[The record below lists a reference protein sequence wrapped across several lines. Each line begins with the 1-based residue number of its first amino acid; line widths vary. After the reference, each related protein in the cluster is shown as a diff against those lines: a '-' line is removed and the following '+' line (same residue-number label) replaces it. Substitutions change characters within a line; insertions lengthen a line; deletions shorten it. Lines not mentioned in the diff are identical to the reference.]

1 MLISGA
7 GLFTAAGAV
16 LLASI
21 ASASGAAPVRSCA
34 VPSLERVRGLPASIV
49 ATTSCGRFEID
60 VGGGVRFIGPKTLPV
75 PPGVNWYQDL
85 SWYRIA
91 RGHLVVGRGEQRQW
105 RSHATYPTSRGS
117 GVGAVAVWRG
127 RVAFSF
133 AAPPAGWRR
142 PTLYVARSG
151 GAERAVARG
160 ETPIGWTAGG
170 SLVTWGHAGSL
181 RVRDGAGRRVRTLA
195 GSVYTFVFDPGSHAL
210 FFLAN
215 GRLERFDG
223 RGLHSLLRLTA
234 VGLSAPLTIQPAG
247 AFVALRGRRRL
258 VVIRQDGVV
267 VSSTALPHLKLS
279 TDRVSS
285 EVAADAAGNVAFTAT
300 RGNTAYGS
308 TGIETVYLLRRGASS
323 AQPLYRKRIAF
334 AVCERQASLAWR
346 GRWLLYSA
354 SEGYAAAVDTSSR
367 RAVDL
372 SSTIS
377 RLPGT
382 DAQNFQ
388 ASWLGT

>member
-1 MLISGA
+1 M
-7 GLFTAAGAV
+7 
-16 LLASI
+16 
-21 ASASGAAPVRSCA
+21 
-34 VPSLERVRGLPASIV
+34 
-49 ATTSCGRFEID
+49 
-60 VGGGVRFIGPKTLPV
+60 
-75 PPGVNWYQDL
+75 WQ
-85 SWYRIA
+85 
-91 RGHLVVGRGEQRQW
+91 
-105 RSHATYPTSRGS
+105 
-117 GVGAVAVWRG
+117 G

-133 AAPPAGWRR
+133 AVPPAGWRR

-151 GAERAVARG
+151 GAERVVARG

-181 RVRDGAGRRVRTLA
+181 RVRDSDGQLLRRLA
-195 GSVYTFVFDPGSHAL
+195 GSVFTFVFDPGSRAL

-223 RGLHSLLRLTA
+223 RGLHVLLRLTA
-234 VGLSAPLTIQPAG
+234 VGLRAPLTIQPTG

-258 VVIRQDGVV
+258 VVIRRDGVV
-267 VSSTALPHLKLS
+267 VSSTALPHLKLN

-308 TGIETVYLLRRGASS
+308 KGIETVYLLRRGASG

-382 DAQNFQ
+382 DAQSFQ
-388 ASWLGT
+388 ASWLGK